1 MSGNNTVSNFKIKGT
16 NVAGDGESTFINVSD
31 GYLKLYHVQTP
42 SSSNTEWAANVGYV
56 NNAINGIDLS
66 GYATETYVNNAINGI
81 DLSGYATETYANTSV
96 SSYLPLAGGT
106 MTGKLTSNHAS
117 NARVDSDRMILHLTR
132 TSNTMAIGRCQF
144 SLIELNYQNN

>member
-1 MSGNNTVSNFKIKGT
+1 MGQMLDINN
-16 NVAGDGESTFINVSD
+16 AINGIDLSIC
-31 GYLKLYHVQTP
+31 
-42 SSSNTEWAANVGYV
+42 NRNYV

-66 GYATETYVNNAINGI
+66 GYATETYV
-81 DLSGYATETYANTSV
+81 NTSV

-117 NARVDSDRMILHLTR
+117 NARVDFRSNDAYLTR

-144 SLIELNYQNN
+144 SLIVKLSNN